1 MRCEVLAIGT
11 ELLLGQIVDTN
22 SAWIGEQL
30 AASGI
35 DSYEHRAIGDNQ
47 TRIVDALR
55 DLFSRSDAVLVCGGL
70 GPTQDDLTRDA
81 IAELMG
87 VPLVRHD
94 DLAETIA
101 QMFRARVR
109 DMPQNNLRQADVPE
123 GGAAIPNP
131 IGTAPGLLCELSDGK
146 VVYAVPGVPYE
157 MKQMVTDHVIP
168 DMLRRS
174 GEAAA
179 IVSTSLKTWGTSESG
194 LAEMVAHRLDALDA
208 QGGNPTIAF
217 LARGIEGLVVRVT
230 AKAATEAEARALVDI
245 EEKELRLILGDL
257 VFGVDDET
265 MESPVLERLRG
276 RGWTLAVAESLTGG
290 LVGARIVNVE
300 GASDTFRGTIASY
313 ATDVKRSLLGVTA
326 ESVVSEQSAREMA
339 EAAQRVLGADVGI
352 AATGVAGPTE
362 QDGVAV
368 GTVFFGI
375 AIPGLPTE
383 VVSTRLPGDRERL
396 RQFSTISLLNLLRQ
410 RLDVLDR
417 R

>member
-55 DLFSRSDAVLVCGGL
+55 DMFSRSDAVLVCGGL

-94 DLAETIA
+94 ELAETIA

-123 GGAAIPNP
+123 GGSAIPNP
-131 IGTAPGLLCELSDGK
+131 IGTAPGLLCELPDGK

-157 MKQMVTDHVIP
+157 MKQMVTDHVVP
-168 DMLRRS
+168 DLLRRS

-230 AKAATEAEARALVDI
+230 AKAATEAEARGLVEV

-265 MESPVLERLRG
+265 MEYAVLERLRG
-276 RGWTLAVAESLTGG
+276 RGWTLGVAESLTGG
-290 LVGARIVNVE
+290 LIGARIVNVE

-326 ESVVSEQSAREMA
+326 DSVVSEQSAREMA